1 MLRIT
6 IELIPHG
13 VEEAKRT
20 LTTAE
25 IWNTSGATDENS
37 GNYSFK
43 LMDCGRLHSR
53 TFRQGSVEGF
63 PRKKMT
69 AWSLLKRVLN
79 NADLR

>member
-1 MLRIT
+1 MIRVT
-6 IELIPHG
+6 IELIPQG
-13 VEEAKRT
+13 VEACKRT

-25 IWNTSGATDENS
+25 IWNTSGATAENS
-37 GNYSFK
+37 GTYEFK
-43 LMDCGRLHSR
+43 LMDCGMVKQR

>member
-1 MLRIT
+1 MIRVTVEI
-6 IELIPHG
+6 IPQG
-13 VEEAKRT
+13 VESCKRT

-25 IWNTSGATDENS
+25 IWNTSGPTDENS
-37 GNYSFK
+37 GDYEFK
-43 LMDCGRLHSR
+43 LMDCGMVKQRV
-53 TFRQGSVEGF
+53 FRQGSVEGF